1 MSRYQED
8 QYQENF
14 VSNRPNDAQN
24 YPYVFFN
31 QVSGQDPNPNPM
43 AVSSGAAGFCASTR
57 TVHGMPDD
65 ALEKKCNALDVNV
78 CASTQCCVLLGT
90 SKCVA
95 GNANGPTNTTGYYDP
110 ALVNKDRYYYQGKC
124 YGNCTNQQSTDS
136 QWTDTTNAAT
146 YYHLQDFAKDGYAAP
161 SMPGSGSPVS
171 GMTGSGSP
179 VSGMPGSGSPVS
191 GMTGWL
197 GSGSALFST
206 AATNYGG
213 GGGYYASNITNS
225 PGSQLNGVNSASIQN
240 GGAAAAGMVPSSS
253 SQCSSPHTDK
263 EQREL
268 TNIFRA
274 IGMYLFY
281 NQPFPTILMDSGHS
295 TTPSPTLSTMPP
307 LSSTPNPIPSTPIA

>member
-136 QWTDTTNAAT
+136 QWTDTTNAAA

-171 GMTGSGSP
+171 GMP
-179 VSGMPGSGSPVS
+179 
-191 GMTGWL
+191 
-197 GSGSALFST
+197 GSALFST

-281 NQPFPTILMDSGHS
+281 NQPFPTILMDSGPS

-307 LSSTPNPIPSTPIA
+307 ISSTPNPIPSTPIA

>member
-1 MSRYQED
+1 MSRYQD
-8 QYQENF
+8 QENF

-43 AVSSGAAGFCASTR
+43 AVSSGEPGFCASTR
-57 TVHGMPDD
+57 TMYGVPAD

-124 YGNCTNQQSTDS
+124 YGNCTNQQTTDS
-136 QWTDTTNAAT
+136 QWTDTTNAAA

-161 SMPGSGSPVS
+161 SMTGMPGSGWP
-171 GMTGSGSP
+171 GSGSP

-191 GMTGWL
+191 GWP
-197 GSGSALFST
+197 ST

-213 GGGYYASNITNS
+213 GGGYYASSNITNS

-240 GGAAAAGMVPSSS
+240 GGAAAGMVPSSS

-295 TTPSPTLSTMPP
+295 TTPSPTLSTVLPSTTPP